1 MSILVAN
8 NEIFSKEFVKLE
20 DLVPSDRMK
29 YPSCDI
35 LWLTCIPLVVYST
48 IKTYPGRLGH
58 NLLNF
63 VTIYSVF
70 ILMLRTCHQQKH
82 LFL

>member
-1 MSILVAN
+1 MAN
-8 NEIFSKEFVKLE
+8 NEIFSKEFIKLE
-20 DLVPSDRMK
+20 DLVPSDCME
-29 YPSCDI
+29 YTPCDI
-35 LWLTCIPLVVYST
+35 LWLTSIPLVVYST
-48 IKTYPGRLGH
+48 IKTYPGRLSH

-82 LFL
+82 PIL